1 MSHDSAFAVPPAQ
14 SSAQTL
20 VAYLEDR
27 PGALN
32 RVVSLFRRRGFN
44 IESLTVGR
52 TERAGI
58 SRVTV
63 VFQADDDTARR
74 LEANL
79 YKLVD
84 VAHVEDL
91 TRAPAVLRELALIKV
106 RAEPERRAE
115 LLQLC
120 AAFRARVVDVAPAG
134 IIVEAT
140 GAQDKLDGLIEV
152 LRPFGVLEMV
162 RTGAV
167 AMARSAQPTPFPEA
181 TEVATP

>member
-1 MSHDSAFAVPPAQ
+1 MSHDSAFTVPPAR
-14 SSAQTL
+14 STSRTL

-44 IESLTVGR
+44 IDSLTVGR

-58 SRVTV
+58 SRVTMV
-63 VFQADDDTARR
+63 VQSDDDTVQR

-84 VAHVEDL
+84 VVHVQDL
-91 TRAPAVLRELALIKV
+91 TRAPSVTRELAFVKV
-106 RAEPERRAE
+106 RAPAERRSE

-120 AAFRARVVDVAPAG
+120 EAFRARVVDVAPAS
-134 IIVEAT
+134 IIIETT

-152 LRPFGVLEMV
+152 LRPFGILEMV

-167 AMARSAQPTPFPEA
+167 AMARSAQPIPFPDA
-181 TEVATP
+181 TEVAT